1 MFTRTATISVILL
14 LIAACTPYIYG
25 VPQENWDRM
34 SQTERVEAMRVYE
47 REQQEQRRVAE
58 EQRRAAEERARRQA
72 FEREQERAR
81 QAALERARLERIE
94 ALHQGRGAYGELI
107 RVRLQGGRIK
117 IGDRH
122 HHYQP
127 LTFTIADSETVKI
140 PVADNQ
146 GRTVE
151 LTATYAGGA
160 LIIEGLR
167 FPYERRWGKGA
178 LYADTGTSGP
188 LALKGVDVFVEVH
201 DRSTR
206 YERERP
212 RFVIVREQVP
222 VVIRER
228 EPAPQVV
235 IREREPAPQ
244 VVIVREKEAPRPPV
258 VVERE
263 KPRHDPPAPR
273 QNPPAAA
280 ERAPRG
286 VEVVLLSGELKV
298 RGKNQ
303 PIEKAVLRLKDG
315 ETRELVA
322 KAGADSGTLTL
333 RYVGG
338 ELFIDGNRGKG
349 QGGSRFGFDKE
360 WKTGKVYRLE
370 LKGNLHL
377 EKGALKVT
385 AKE

>member
-1 MFTRTATISVILL
+1 MFTRKACLFLVLL
-14 LIAACTPYIYG
+14 LIAACTPYLYG
-25 VPQENWDRM
+25 VPQESWDRM
-34 SQTERVEAMRVYE
+34 SEPERIQAMRTYE
-47 REQQEQRRVAE
+47 REQQ

-72 FEREQERAR
+72 LEREQERAR
-81 QAALERARLERIE
+81 QAARERERQERIE

-107 RVRLQGGRIK
+107 RVRLQGGRIR

-140 PVADNQ
+140 PVADYQ
-146 GRTVE
+146 GRAVE
-151 LTATYAGGA
+151 LTASYSGGA
-160 LIIEGLR
+160 LIIEGVR
-167 FPYERRWGKGA
+167 FEYERRWGKGL

-188 LALKGVDVFVEVH
+188 LALQGVDVFVEVH

-212 RFVIVREQVP
+212 RFVIVREDVP
-222 VVIRER
+222 
-228 EPAPQVV
+228 VV

-244 VVIVREKEAPRPPV
+244 VVIVREKEAPRPPIV
-258 VVERE
+258 IERE
-263 KPRHDPPAPR
+263 KPRHEPPAPR
-273 QNPPAAA
+273 QPPPVLA
-280 ERAPRG
+280 ERAPRS

-303 PIEKAVLRLKDG
+303 PVEKAVLRLKEG

-322 KAGADSGTLTL
+322 KAGAESGTLTL
-333 RYVGG
+333 RYIGG
-338 ELFIDGNRGKG
+338 ELFIDASRGKG

-377 EKGALKVT
+377 EKGTVKVT